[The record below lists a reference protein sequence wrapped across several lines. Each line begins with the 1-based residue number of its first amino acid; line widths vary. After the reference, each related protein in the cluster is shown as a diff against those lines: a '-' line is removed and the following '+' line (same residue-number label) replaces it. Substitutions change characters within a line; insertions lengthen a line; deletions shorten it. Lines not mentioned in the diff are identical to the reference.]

1 MFLQRS
7 AIAVAR
13 RAAPRVLAQRTFT
26 TSFVHRDASSEAK
39 EAKENNIAQKET
51 GHSADSPS
59 VLAGFKKLDEIKSE
73 ADLLPPGAKPG
84 TVPTDAE
91 QATGLERLEILGK
104 MQGIDIFDMRPL
116 DASRLGT
123 WSRIADGGDNQLA
136 HHGRPNYRHAAGD
149 EQYVGC
155 TGFPADSH
163 NVLWITLTRD
173 EPKSR
178 CMECGSVY
186 EMHYVGPQEDAH
198 GHSHSDHHAHPVNPY
213 PKPKN
218 MADFLKPEYQEL

>member
-1 MFLQRS
+1 MFVQRS
-7 AIAVAR
+7 AFAAAR
-13 RAAPRVLAQRTFT
+13 RVAPRALARRTFT
-26 TSFVHRDASSEAK
+26 TTFVRRDVNEKATAD
-39 EAKENNIAQKET
+39 KET
-51 GHSADSPS
+51 GHSASAPS
-59 VLAGFKKLDEIKSE
+59 ILEGFKKLDQIKSDE
-73 ADLLPPGAKPG
+73 DLLAPGARPG

-91 QATGLERLEILGK
+91 QSTGLERLEILGK

-123 WSRIADGGDNQLA
+123 MEDPITVNS
-136 HHGRPNYRHAAGD
+136 AGE

-155 TGFPADSH
+155 TGFPVDSH
-163 NVLWITLTRD
+163 NAIWITLTRE

-186 EMHYVGPQEDAH
+186 AMHYVGPADDAH
-198 GHSHSDHHAHPVNPY
+198 GHGHDHHAENLH

-218 MADFLKPEYQEL
+218 MADFIKPEYQEL

>member
-123 WSRIADGGDNQLA
+123 MEDPITVN
-136 HHGRPNYRHAAGD
+136 AAGD

>member
-13 RAAPRVLAQRTFT
+13 RAAPASLRNAPLPRPLSTVGLARKLFARSTIDT
-26 TSFVHRDASSEAK
+26 NAGDASSEAK
-39 EAKENNIAQKET
+39 EAKENNMHK
-51 GHSADSPS
+51 
-59 VLAGFKKLDEIKSE
+59 KKLDTQPTLPVFSRDSRSSMRSR
-73 ADLLPPGAKPG
+73 ARPTCPPGAKPG

-104 MQGIDIFDMRPL
+104 MQGIDIFDMRPWTPAVSVRGA
-116 DASRLGT
+116 ASPMGEIISWRT
-123 WSRIADGGDNQLA
+123 MEDPITVN
-136 HHGRPNYRHAAGD
+136 AAGD

-178 CMECGSVY
+178 CMECGSPLRPPRPPC
-186 EMHYVGPQEDAH
+186 EPI
-198 GHSHSDHHAHPVNPY
+198 

>member
-1 MFLQRS
+1 MFVQRS
-7 AIAVAR
+7 AIAAAR
-13 RAAPRVLAQRTFT
+13 RVAPRAIATRRTFT
-26 TSFVHRDASSEAK
+26 TTFARWESTESK
-39 EAKENNIAQKET
+39 EAKESNIAQKET
-51 GHSADSPS
+51 GHSANSPS
-59 VLAGFKKLDEIKSE
+59 VLAGFKKLDQIKTE
-73 ADLLPPGAKPG
+73 EDLLPPGAQPG

-123 WSRIADGGDNQLA
+123 MEDPITVNS
-136 HHGRPNYRHAAGD
+136 AGN

-163 NVLWITLTRD
+163 NVLWITLTRE

-186 EMHYVGPQEDAH
+186 EMKYVGPADDAH
-198 GHSHSDHHAHPVNPY
+198 GHDHHHAENPY
-213 PKPKN
+213 PRPKN
-218 MADFLKPEYQEL
+218 MADFLKPEYREL

>member
-1 MFLQRS
+1 MFVQRS
-7 AIAVAR
+7 AIAAAR
-13 RAAPRVLAQRTFT
+13 RVAPRALAQRTFT
-26 TSFVHRDASSEAK
+26 TSFIRRDAADK
-39 EAKENNIAQKET
+39 PTPDKHT
-51 GHSADSPS
+51 SATPS
-59 VLAGFKKLDEIKSE
+59 LLQGYKKLEEIKTE
-73 ADLLPPGAKPG
+73 ADLLPPGAQPG

-104 MQGIDIFDMRPL
+104 MQGVDIFDMRPL

-123 WSRIADGGDNQLA
+123 MADPITVNS
-136 HHGRPNYRHAAGD
+136 AGD

-155 TGFPADSH
+155 TGFPSDSH

-186 EMHYVGPQEDAH
+186 EMHYVGPEDD
-198 GHSHSDHHAHPVNPY
+198 GHSDHHAHHGNPY

-218 MADFLKPEYQEL
+218 MADFLKPEYLER

>member
-1 MFLQRS
+1 MEDP
-7 AIAVAR
+7 I
-13 RAAPRVLAQRTFT
+13 
-26 TSFVHRDASSEAK
+26 
-39 EAKENNIAQKET
+39 
-51 GHSADSPS
+51 
-59 VLAGFKKLDEIKSE
+59 
-73 ADLLPPGAKPG
+73 
-84 TVPTDAE
+84 TVN
-91 QATGLERLEILGK
+91 
-104 MQGIDIFDMRPL
+104 
-116 DASRLGT
+116 S
-123 WSRIADGGDNQLA
+123 
-136 HHGRPNYRHAAGD
+136 AGD

-198 GHSHSDHHAHPVNPY
+198 GHGHSDHHAHPENPY

-218 MADFLKPEYQEL
+218 MSDFLKPEYKEL

>member
-1 MFLQRS
+1 MFVQRS
-7 AIAVAR
+7 AIAAAR
-13 RAAPRVLAQRTFT
+13 RAAPRALARRTFT
-26 TSFVHRDASSEAK
+26 TSFVRRDASSEAK
-39 EAKENNIAQKET
+39 EAKESNIAQKET
-51 GHSADSPS
+51 GHSANAPS
-59 VLAGFKKLDEIKSE
+59 VLAGFKKLEEIKSE

-123 WSRIADGGDNQLA
+123 MEDPITVNS
-136 HHGRPNYRHAAGD
+136 AGD

-155 TGFPADSH
+155 TGFPVDSH
-163 NVLWITLTRD
+163 PVLWITLSRD

-198 GHSHSDHHAHPVNPY
+198 GHGDHHDHPINLY
-213 PKPKN
+213 PRPKN
-218 MADFLKPEYQEL
+218 MADFIKPEYRDL